1 MSLVLQ
7 WFVIRVWCL
16 IMTFVLICPTCYDKA
31 QLYSSKG
38 LPLQPPGKQII
49 SHSVDFWYSP
59 VEKRWQQNFGHQ
71 SLSKITTCNCTSCRS
86 FEPLPSTT
94 TSYLW
99 SCSSQPARLRIPAT
113 ITSTNSHLPLI
124 LRSLLALL
132 LPPLP
137 LHIPTTHNVSLLLQK
152 LPYFL
157 PRNGGFSPGWVV
169 WHVGAAVAGIGLQS
183 AVRQD
188 PPIEVAALCNRGRRW
203 PSSFH
208 GVLP

>member
-1 MSLVLQ
+1 
-7 WFVIRVWCL
+7 
-16 IMTFVLICPTCYDKA
+16 MTFVLNCSTCYDKA

-49 SHSVDFWYSP
+49 SYPFVSDIRQLKKVDSKTLALRAFQ
-59 VEKRWQQNFGHQ
+59 K
-71 SLSKITTCNCTSCRS
+71 SLHACNCTSCRS

-137 LHIPTTHNVSLLLQK
+137 PHIPITHNVSLLLQK
-152 LPYFL
+152 LPYFP

-169 WHVGAAVAGIGLQS
+169 
-183 AVRQD
+183 
-188 PPIEVAALCNRGRRW
+188 
-203 PSSFH
+203 
-208 GVLP
+208 